1 MAILIKITAKLIKMA
16 NVLTKLCLIEA
27 VFQMLVSLVQGCQVS
42 KLAVRMISV
51 RSFVPSFV
59 PPSLLPSLPP
69 SPPLTPLPSLASPSL
84 LPSPSLPLPLPFP
97 SPPPVP
103 FPPLHCR
110 LLPPHRPS
118 VAPPFMASSNER
130 KNFFRYYRCS

>member
-42 KLAVRMISV
+42 KLAVRMISFV
-51 RSFVPSFV
+51 RSFLPLFLPPSF
-59 PPSLLPSLPP
+59 PPSLPPLPSLPSP
-69 SPPLTPLPSLASPSL
+69 HSPPLSSPPLPFPS
-84 LPSPSLPLPLPFP
+84 LPFP